1 MTGDAR
7 IAVGIAEH
15 PKMVKLERR
24 LGPGGFKSV
33 VCLFLWAAQNRPTGD
48 LGGMDDD
55 DIEIAARWGGEPGK
69 CVAVMSSVGWLD
81 GECGAYKIHDW
92 EQHNPWVVGAPARTA
107 KARWNAVKRH
117 HGEQQADLL
126 VPEYSIAARNAAST
140 ATSKANSRKDASS
153 NADSTRK
160 DATSNAPSPSPKAL
174 KQSKSIPRSVENL
187 SPVDSRALATQPPE
201 RLPEAEPEQPRERP
215 APTPA
220 GAACLAMLGAGIH
233 RANPHDPRLLELI
246 DAGASTDQ
254 FRAAAADAVHRGKPS
269 QGYALGIVRSQMTE
283 AAQIRGSPTPL
294 AKPIPR
300 GMEGVVALEE
310 LKTTLLEERRAK
322 RLAADGD
329 SGGNAAIGLA
339 ALGQRA
345 SDG

>member
-15 PKMVKLERR
+15 PKMVKLERK
-24 LGPGGFKSV
+24 LGPAGFKAI

-48 LGGMDDD
+48 LSGMDED
-55 DIEIAARWGGEPGK
+55 DIEIAARWAGDRGA
-69 CVAVMSSVGWLD
+69 CLAAMVTIGWLD
-81 GECGAYKIHDW
+81 GDAYNYSIHDW
-92 EQHNPWVVGAPARTA
+92 EEHNPWAVGAPARTA
-107 KARWNAVKRH
+107 KAKWNAIKRH
-117 HGEQQADLL
+117 HGEQQANLL
-126 VPEYSIAARNAAST
+126 VPSYRPTTRNAASN
-140 ATSKANSRKDASS
+140 ATSTIVTGNDASS
-153 NADSTRK
+153 IAHSTIF
-160 DATSNAPSPSPKAL
+160 DATSNAPSPSPSPV
-174 KQSKSIPRSVENL
+174 KQSKALSVGNL
-187 SPVDSRALATQPPE
+187 SQVDSRALATGPSE
-201 RLPEAEPEQPRERP
+201 RLSETDPDEPRERP

-246 DAGASTDQ
+246 AAGASTDQ
-254 FRAAAADAVHRGKPS
+254 FRAAASDAVSRGKPN
-269 QGYALGIVRSQMTE
+269 QGYALGIVRGQMTE

-310 LKTTLLEERRAK
+310 LKTKIMEERRAK

-329 SGGNAAIGLA
+329 SGGNAAPGLA
-339 ALGQRA
+339 AISQRA
-345 SDG
+345 GDG